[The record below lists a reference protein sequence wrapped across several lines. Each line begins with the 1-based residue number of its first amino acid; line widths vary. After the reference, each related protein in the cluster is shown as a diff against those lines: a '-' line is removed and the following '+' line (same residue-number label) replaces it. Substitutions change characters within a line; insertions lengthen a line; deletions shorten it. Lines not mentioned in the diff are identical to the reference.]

1 MEEEKMA
8 YHDASMLLT
17 YSKNEEES
25 FYDDS
30 NV

>member
-8 YHDASMLLT
+8 YHDASMQLT
-17 YSKNEEES
+17 YSENEEES

-30 NV
+30 SV